1 MNQKH
6 LLNYNSLSKKYYEM
20 IWDAFYLHGRP
31 RQKVTTQDNN
41 PGIIWD
47 HQQLKTTSL
56 TALFFYKVFIFV
68 YFWTGTVMLGSLACV
83 PVNYVHRQPAL
94 FLHKVILT
102 IYFSDISRCIKSL
115 KIFQDIFFRNFKI
128 LYINGSVNYV
138 HRQPASFCTE

>member
-1 MNQKH
+1 MRCFLPSWWTQTKSDHSRQQSRNH
-6 LLNYNSLSKKYYEM
+6 LGPPAIENCVP
-20 IWDAFYLHGRP
+20 D
-31 RQKVTTQDNN
+31 
-41 PGIIWD
+41 
-47 HQQLKTTSL
+47 
-56 TALFFYKVFIFV
+56 KVFIFV